1 MMQPAAPIPATEPS
15 KKRLPPDYKHV
26 DDLRRH
32 LTPNGRMQ
40 GRKRTGF
47 TAEGQKQLSNAIK
60 RARFMALLPYAD
72 SIA

>member
-1 MMQPAAPIPATEPS
+1 MPHTATAPAPETH
-15 KKRLPPDYKHV
+15 KKRLPPDYKLV

-47 TAEGQKQLSNAIK
+47 TAEGQKQLSMAIK

-72 SIA
+72 SIS